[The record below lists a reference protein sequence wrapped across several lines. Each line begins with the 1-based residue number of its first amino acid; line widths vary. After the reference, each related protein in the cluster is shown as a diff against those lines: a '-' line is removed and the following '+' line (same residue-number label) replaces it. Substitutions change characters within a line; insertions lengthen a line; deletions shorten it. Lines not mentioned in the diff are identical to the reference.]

1 MKAEVV
7 DRNKGRRS
15 ARRKEAGKRRA
26 PRGPRPP
33 QWGHA
38 NARRGRQKAAYPP
51 PRATDESERDGLL
64 AALDPWRP
72 PRAEVA
78 DSENAGFHRATTP
91 ASDPSFISFVPGD
104 CLALPSP
111 VEPARELAPR
121 PRVLSTSPP
130 PGSGVAGAP
139 PPRARGAGRAT
150 CIGAARGA

>member
-1 MKAEVV
+1 LWIGTKAAGARGERKPES
-7 DRNKGRRS
+7 D
-15 ARRKEAGKRRA
+15 ARRGGPARPSGDMQMHGEAGKRQHTH
-26 PRGPRPP
+26 PR
-33 QWGHA
+33 
-38 NARRGRQKAAYPP
+38 